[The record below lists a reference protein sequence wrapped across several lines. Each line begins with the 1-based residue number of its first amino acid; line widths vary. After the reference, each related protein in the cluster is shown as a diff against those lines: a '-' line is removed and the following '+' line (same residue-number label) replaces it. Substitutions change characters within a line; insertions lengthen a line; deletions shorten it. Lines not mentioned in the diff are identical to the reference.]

1 MVRQLTEKEDLS
13 GSSPCDRRCLGEN
26 ELLISEFNVFSP
38 WEGPSFSVY
47 DGVQTRFLGV
57 FRTKEE
63 AILFVESS
71 GKTPVVAVEE
81 EKPKFPLD
89 ILSRI

>member
-1 MVRQLTEKEDLS
+1 MVRQLTEVEDPS
-13 GSSPCDRRCLGEN
+13 EPFPRDRRCLGEN
-26 ELLISEFNVFSP
+26 ELLVSEFNVFSP
-38 WEGPSFSVY
+38 WEGPSFAVY
-47 DGVQTRFLGV
+47 DGDQMRFLGV

-71 GKTPVVAVEE
+71 GKTPVVAVED